1 MKTDLRE
8 IYGAPTR
15 HQTRLPQRGLQPF
28 QNRIVLQYTL
38 SASGLL
44 SNQLKVAVANDFR

>member
-15 HQTRLPQRGLQPF
+15 AAAEAAIDVFAFGGLFHPS
-28 QNRIVLQYTL
+28 LQVDPVGPHVHV
-38 SASGLL
+38 SP
-44 SNQLKVAVANDFR
+44 R